1 MDILFN
7 KTREQCRLIG
17 ARGGRAHARNLRLR
31 QAPPP
36 LPGASLPQ
44 PVPQNAIKP
53 ACSWTRTSLGWPRPS
68 PRARPAPC
76 ASSNPFGGPRLW
88 TAALAKG
95 GTGSQAFA

>member
-36 LPGASLPQ
+36 LPVASLPQ
-44 PVPQNAIKP
+44 PVPQNAHQ
-53 ACSWTRTSLGWPRPS
+53 TSLQLDAHFPWLAAAFAPRQ
-68 PRARPAPC
+68 ARPL
-76 ASSNPFGGPRLW
+76 RR
-88 TAALAKG
+88 
-95 GTGSQAFA
+95 Q